1 MIWYKVIL
9 ALVLSYLI
17 GSFQSS
23 YWMCKI
29 FKHIDIREHGSGNP
43 GATNVMRV
51 CGFKFGLLVL
61 FMDAVKGALA
71 VLMVKYGFHCDDVAI
86 QLLAGLASVLGHN
99 FPFYLGFKGG
109 KGVAATLGIVLVI
122 NWKVFLL
129 AGVPALIALL
139 STRIMS
145 IASLNFGTMIVIAFA
160 VFYFSS
166 GNLMFILLAA
176 VCYPLMMF
184 YRHRQNIRRLIN
196 KEEKPLWE
204 WKKKDK
210 E

>member
-51 CGFKFGLLVL
+51 CGFKFGFFVL
-61 FMDAVKGALA
+61 FLDALKGALA
-71 VLMVKYGFHCDDVAI
+71 VLLVKYGFHCDNVAI
-86 QLLAGLASVLGHN
+86 QLLSGLACILGHN

-109 KGVAATLGIVLVI
+109 KGVASTLGIMLVI

-145 IASLNFGTMIVIAFA
+145 IASLTFGTMIVIAVA

-166 GNLMFILLAA
+166 GNFVAILIAA
-176 VCYPLMMF
+176 ACYPLMMF
-184 YRHRQNIRRLIN
+184 YRHRQNIKRLVN